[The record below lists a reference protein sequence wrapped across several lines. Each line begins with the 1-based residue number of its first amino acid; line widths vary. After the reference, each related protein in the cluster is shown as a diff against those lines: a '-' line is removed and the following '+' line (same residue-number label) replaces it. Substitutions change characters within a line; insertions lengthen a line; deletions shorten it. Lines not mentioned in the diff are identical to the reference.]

1 MSNQDSVGVS
11 INENVEKEKSGEQ
24 KLSIFLRIKIL
35 LLRHLLPLGIVLSVI
50 FGIALPQPAV
60 YLNEKIPLG
69 TICVVC
75 LFTTIGLRLR
85 VSEAKSAI
93 KSYKEIVIGL
103 ILIIFLVPFSV
114 VNSLNKIPYFSALI
128 GQQTNSRNASNMS
141 SYEMK
146 ILGPEEFRIGLQI
159 YFMSPSAPASSL
171 ILVCLRS
178 FNVYKL
184 R

>member
-11 INENVEKEKSGEQ
+11 MNENVEKEKSGEQ
-24 KLSIFLRIKIL
+24 KLSIFLRIKVL

-103 ILIIFLVPFSV
+103 ILILFLVPFSV

-128 GQQTNSRNASNMS
+128 GQQTNFKNASNMS

-159 YFMSPSAPASSL
+159 YFMLPSAPGAFVLVSSS
-171 ILVCLRS
+171 S

-184 R
+184 TK